1 MKIRFIKNGEKT
13 PEEYEAIINTLKDEL
28 NDYKRQSLN
37 SRIEDNTKIED
48 LKKQLKDFQMELN
61 RCFPITKEE
70 HIAVNRWMEDH
81 SHTKHNGACGCGGG
95 SYSFV
100 FVPTGLGTAG
110 YVSCTCGDEFVF
122 REIE

>member
-1 MKIRFIKNGEKT
+1 MKIRFIKKGDKT
-13 PEEYEAIINTLKDEL
+13 PEEYEAAIKALKDEFR
-28 NDYKRQSLN
+28 DYRISSLD
-37 SRIEDNTKIED
+37 RFIEDDHKIED
-48 LKKQLKDFQMELN
+48 LTKQLKDLQMEIKQG
-61 RCFPITKEE
+61 FPLTEKEY
-70 HIAVNRWMEDH
+70 IAVNRWMEDH

>member
-1 MKIRFIKNGEKT
+1 MKIRFIKKGDKT
-13 PEEYEAIINTLKDEL
+13 PEEYEAAIKALKDEL
-28 NDYKRQSLN
+28 SDCEFRSLG
-37 SRIEDNTKIED
+37 RAIKDDHKIED
-48 LKKQLKDFQMELN
+48 LNKQLKDFQMELN
-61 RCFPITKEE
+61 RGFPLTEKEY
-70 HIAVNRWMEDH
+70 IAVNRWMSDH
-81 SHTKHNGACGCGGG
+81 SYTKHNGACGCGGG